1 MARTL
6 RSSRWTLRVLYS
18 PLKGV
23 VCYLL
28 PSILAYRVVRASR
41 ELLVVCNGVGVAVVL
56 GVRLVDRWRHEV
68 VLPTRYEQQGRP
80 ILVPEVHVGL
90 LVTWREVGQR
100 PSPYEAARRWDVVAL
115 VDLVR
120 LLPREGVGEGV

>member
-28 PSILAYRVVRASR
+28 PSILPHRVVRASR
-41 ELLVVCNGVGVAVVL
+41 ELLVVCNGAGVAVVL

-68 VLPTRYEQQGRP
+68 VLPTRYEQQRRP
-80 ILVPEVHVGL
+80 ILVPEVHVDV
-90 LVTWREVGQR
+90 LVARGEVGQR
-100 PSPYEAARRWDVVAL
+100 PGPHEAARSGDVVAL
-115 VDLVR
+115 VDLI
-120 LLPREGVGEGV
+120 